1 MINIKEKILASKNM
15 FFIYLA
21 SFYTLWIGKHI
32 TNQYLPSLGKEIFSE
47 HLVGQ
52 VFYFD
57 SLFFVF
63 TICQYLFAIQLL
75 MLILGFVFN
84 IKKPVDKSDRSLF
97 LETIF
102 ASLIFLNS
110 SLIILLMLIGSNI
123 FIPSKGT
130 IFIILLSVTILSF
143 AISYFLSSGETD
155 NDFWKGTIWK
165 RLRQFGFPHSREVF
179 AISWALA
186 VFISLLQFH
195 PSEIHNSFQS
205 WLTMTV
211 LPFMIAVAGIIYLV
225 LGSIFRVARLD
236 ELERHIYNE
245 KSSIVFLILAGV
257 MLFLIMLGSFFQIN
271 FEFTDFGIIIGPAIL
286 ISDLF
291 VRAKYI

>member
-1 MINIKEKILASKNM
+1 MSSLKDKIFASKNV
-15 FFIYLA
+15 FFIYLTSLYA
-21 SFYTLWIGKHI
+21 LWLSKHI
-32 TNQYLPSLGKEIFSE
+32 TNQYLPLLSKQIFSE
-47 HLVGQ
+47 HLFDQ
-52 VFYFD
+52 VYFFD

-63 TICQYLFAIQLL
+63 TICQYFFAIQLFML
-75 MLILGFVFN
+75 MLGFVFN
-84 IKKPVDKSDRSLF
+84 ISRPVEKSERSALLGTLF
-97 LETIF
+97 ATLT
-102 ASLIFLNS
+102 LLNS
-110 SLIILLMLIGSNI
+110 SLIILLILIRSQI
-123 FIPSKGT
+123 YIPRKGT
-130 IFIILLSVTILSF
+130 IFIILLFVTILSF
-143 AISYFLSSGETD
+143 AISYFLNSGETE
-155 NDFWKGTIWK
+155 NEFVESTIWK

-205 WLTMTV
+205 WLTMNV
-211 LPFMIAVAGIIYLV
+211 LPFMIAVAGIIYFV